1 MTIPSSTEQ
10 LENGSRATTPAGDN
24 LLRDFALAEADA
36 YAAMAAAA
44 SGRVAHVEGLGLVM
58 ADAGLAVPV
67 RQRRPSRAATRYR

>member
-10 LENGSRATTPAGDN
+10 LENGSRSTTPAGDN

-44 SGRVAHVEGLGLVM
+44 SGRIAHVEELGLVM
-58 ADAGLAVPV
+58 ADIGSPCPFGNVAHLH
-67 RQRRPSRAATRYR
+67 AATRCR